1 MLSPVEVKH
10 AKRWMILA
18 EIPAGISWAGIS
30 LTYLTGFF
38 LALKAST
45 FQIGLLAAIPA
56 LCSLASVLSS
66 YLLWY
71 WQGRK
76 RAVVILLFLFY
87 LSHAFLGC
95 IPFLFHSLPLSLQVQ
110 LGLMVLTG
118 AYILIKLQE
127 VLWYPLVSEII
138 PDGQRGT
145 LYGRLAITAT
155 FIAMPASF
163 LIGKFLDHRND
174 LLGFLVVF
182 GICGMIGALGA
193 VAYGKIPDVPNAGK
207 PLQPSIF
214 GQLRIPLRDCH
225 FRQFLFFVLFST
237 LAGGVCGPFI
247 NVFMIQLLHIPYT
260 YIALFGILSSLAF
273 ILFVMV
279 WGYLVDKY
287 GSRPILLLNS
297 IPLIL
302 LNILWIFNTPG
313 RYWLIPIIFFVS
325 GITSA
330 GIGVALPNIL
340 LGVSKGQSSAGYIT
354 IYQIVFG
361 LTGFVAPLLGSVV
374 INMFSRLSLVALGFP
389 ILPYHVLFGLA
400 SLLAILPLF
409 FIVRLYEPQGKTALF
424 ILRNMV
430 VVNPLRLAVNLMAY
444 HRSSG
449 QKERLSATI
458 GLGNTGSPMVVSE
471 LTNTLDD
478 PIYFVRREAALA
490 LGRIKDRDAVLP
502 LIAKLG
508 DEFAN
513 IQYEAAWALGQIR
526 DDQSIPPL
534 LESLKG
540 VDPKL
545 RGYAAMAL
553 GEIGASLAIEP
564 LINRLESSLDV
575 FETTCVANALSQL
588 GYKQALW
595 KTLEKLVASD
605 QPVVRRQLS
614 VSLGDLLG
622 KQGQFYR
629 ILTLEEKVYGD
640 EVARIISGMNRMLT
654 RRWRSKLGDDL
665 VKQVQ
670 DGLKRIQ
677 ALYDGKQ
684 YVEALRQ
691 VVAACDLLFGREY
704 HRYND
709 LQAIGRK
716 FLHELMSQNEAL
728 GNRVYWEECLLSIY
742 GLSLIF
748 AATRP

>member
-1 MLSPVEVKH
+1 MLSPVEIKH

-18 EIPAGISWAGIS
+18 EIPAGISWAGIG

-45 FQIGLLAAIPA
+45 FQIGLLTAIPA
-56 LCSLASVLSS
+56 ICSLASVLSS

-76 RAVVILLFLFY
+76 RAVVILMFLFY

-95 IPFLFHSLPLSLQVQ
+95 IPFLFHSFPSSLQVQ
-110 LGLMVLTG
+110 LGLVVLTG

-127 VLWYPLVSEII
+127 VLWYPWTSEII

-145 LYGRLAITAT
+145 FFGRLAITAT
-155 FIAMPASF
+155 FIAMPTSF

-182 GICGMIGALGA
+182 GVCGTIGALAGA
-193 VAYGKIPDVPNAGK
+193 AYGKIPDVLNAGK
-207 PLQPSIF
+207 PLRPSIL
-214 GQLRIPLRDCH
+214 GQLRIPLRDRY
-225 FRQFLFFVLFST
+225 FRQFLCFVLFST
-237 LAGGVCGPFI
+237 LAGGICGPFT
-247 NVFMIQLLHIPYT
+247 NVFMIQLLRIPYT

-297 IPLIL
+297 IPLVL
-302 LNILWIFNTPG
+302 LNILWIFNTAD

-325 GITSA
+325 GITTA
-330 GIGVALPNIL
+330 GVGVALPNL
-340 LGVSKGQSSAGYIT
+340 LMGVSKGQSSAGYIT
-354 IYQIVFG
+354 IYQVVFG

-374 INMFSRLSLVALGFP
+374 INMFSRLSLVVLGFP

-400 SLLAILPLF
+400 GLMAILPLF

-430 VVNPLRLAVNLMAY
+430 VVNPFRLAVNLMAY

-471 LTNTLDD
+471 LINTLDD
-478 PIYFVRREAALA
+478 PLYFVRREAALA

-540 VDPKL
+540 PDPKL

-553 GEIGASLAIEP
+553 GEIGASVAIEP
-564 LINRLESSLDV
+564 LINRLESSQDV

-605 QPVVRRQLS
+605 LPVVRRQLS

-640 EVARIISGMNRMLT
+640 EVVRIIGGMNRMLT
-654 RRWRSKLGDDL
+654 RRWRSKFGDDL
-665 VKQVQ
+665 VAQVQ

-677 ALYDGKQ
+677 VLYGEKQ
-684 YVEALRQ
+684 YAEALRQ
-691 VVAACDLLFGREY
+691 VVAVCDLLFGREY

-709 LQAIGRK
+709 FQAVGRK

-748 AATRP
+748 AATQP

>member
-1 MLSPVEVKH
+1 MLSPVEIKH

-18 EIPAGISWAGIS
+18 EIPGGIAWSGIG

-38 LALKAST
+38 LVLKAST
-45 FQIGLLAAIPA
+45 FQIGLLTAIPA
-56 LCSLASVLSS
+56 LCGLASVLSS

-71 WQGRK
+71 WKGRK
-76 RAVVILLFLFY
+76 RAVVILMFLFY
-87 LSHAFLGC
+87 LGHAFLGC
-95 IPFLFHSLPLSLQVQ
+95 IPFLFHAFPLSLQIQ
-110 LGLMVLTG
+110 LGLAVLTG

-127 VLWYPLVSEII
+127 VLWYSWSSEII
-138 PDGQRGT
+138 PNGQRGT
-145 LYGRLAITAT
+145 FFGRLAITAT

-174 LLGFLVVF
+174 LFGFLVIF
-182 GICGMIGALGA
+182 GVCGTIGALAGA
-193 VAYGKIPDVPNAGK
+193 AYGKIPDVLNADK
-207 PLQPSIF
+207 PQRPSI
-214 GQLRIPLRDCH
+214 LRPLRVPLRDRH
-225 FRQFLFFVLFST
+225 FRQFLFFVLFNT
-237 LAGGVCGPFI
+237 LAGGICGPFI
-247 NVFMIQLLHIPYT
+247 NVFMIQLLRIPYT

-297 IPLIL
+297 IPVIF
-302 LNILWIFNTPG
+302 LNILWIFNTSD

-325 GITSA
+325 GITIA
-330 GIGVALPNIL
+330 GVGVALPNIL
-340 LGVSKGQSSAGYIT
+340 MGVSKGQYSAGYIT
-354 IYQIVFG
+354 IYQVVFG

-374 INMFSRLSLVALGFP
+374 INVSSHLSQVVLGFP

-400 SLLAILPLF
+400 SLMAILPLF
-409 FIVRLYEPQGKTALF
+409 FIVRLYEPHGKTALF

-430 VVNPLRLAVNLMAY
+430 VVNPLRLAVNLMVY
-444 HRSSG
+444 HRSFG

-458 GLGNTGSPMVVSE
+458 GLGHTGSPMVVSE

-490 LGRIKDRDAVLP
+490 LGRIKDQDAVLP

-534 LESLKG
+534 LESLQG
-540 VDPKL
+540 LDPKL

-553 GEIGASLAIEP
+553 GEIGASVAIEP
-564 LINRLESSLDV
+564 LINRLESSQDV

-629 ILTLEEKVYGD
+629 ILTREEKVYGD
-640 EVARIISGMNRMLT
+640 EVDRIIGRMNRMISC
-654 RRWRSKLGDDL
+654 RWCSKLGDDL
-665 VKQVQ
+665 VAQVRN
-670 DGLKRIQ
+670 GLKQIQ
-677 ALYDGKQ
+677 ALYGEKQ
-684 YVEALRQ
+684 YAQALRQ
-691 VVAACDLLFGREY
+691 VVAVCDLLF
-704 HRYND
+704 
-709 LQAIGRK
+709 
-716 FLHELMSQNEAL
+716 
-728 GNRVYWEECLLSIY
+728 
-742 GLSLIF
+742 
-748 AATRP
+748 